1 MLVKTIY
8 QACKLGQINVKS
20 AHVNKKGK
28 TMKHLIHVN
37 YGSPTNLDKMKA
49 IQRVVSELEIKILV
63 NSELGNDDIMRQY
76 DAELKELN
84 LLYLDA
90 MTSQDEIDAQC
101 QAFEAFINELNE
113 AA

>member
-1 MLVKTIY
+1 
-8 QACKLGQINVKS
+8 
-20 AHVNKKGK
+20 
-28 TMKHLIHVN
+28 MKHLVHVN
-37 YGSPTNLDKMKA
+37 YGSLTNLDKMKA
-49 IQRVVSELEIKILV
+49 IQKVVAELEIKILV

-84 LLYLDA
+84 MLYLDA